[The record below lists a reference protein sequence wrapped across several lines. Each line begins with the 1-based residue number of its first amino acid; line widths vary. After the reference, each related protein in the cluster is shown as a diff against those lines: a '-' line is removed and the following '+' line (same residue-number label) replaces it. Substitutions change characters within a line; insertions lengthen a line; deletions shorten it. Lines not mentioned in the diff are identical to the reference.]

1 MAITAD
7 KVTTLIQRLKDYFEA
22 KGNKATD
29 LSGTFSDDTEYPS
42 AKATKTYVSSAISGK
57 ADISDIP
64 TKTTDL
70 TNDSG
75 FLTSHN
81 PVDATLSETSENA
94 VQNKVVKA
102 ALDNKQDASTAFSG
116 DYDDLSNKP
125 TNVSEFTNDA
135 GYLTAHQDISGK
147 ADTVHTHT
155 VSSITDFPTLAT
167 VATSGSYEDLDDTPT
182 LATVATS
189 GDYDDLSNTPD
200 LSDFGGIISI
210 EKQAQAESG
219 YAHTYVISQGGTEL
233 STKINIPKDYLVK
246 SATLETAAAADLST
260 LGAGFS
266 AGDKYL
272 DFVVNSK
279 DNDSTASHIY
289 INVKDL
295 VEDTTYTADESTLT
309 VSNEEFSVKAGGI
322 TTTELANSIV
332 TSLGYADDFHALN
345 NNNGITQTNINTWN
359 AKSDLTMSDVDSEI
373 DNLLDALAAGFTN
386 N

>member
-7 KVTTLIQRLKDYFEA
+7 KVTNLIRTLKDYFEA

-57 ADISDIP
+57 ADVSDVP
-64 TKTTDL
+64 TKTSDL

-167 VATSGSYEDLDDTPT
+167 VATSGSYDDLDDTPT

-189 GDYDDLSNTPD
+189 GSYNDLSNTPD

-210 EKQAQAESG
+210 EKQTTAETG
-219 YAHTYVISQGGTEL
+219 YAHTYVISQGGTAL

-266 AGDKYL
+266 AGDKYI
-272 DFVVNSK
+272 DFVVNTV
-279 DNDSTASHIY
+279 DNADDESSHIY
-289 INVKDL
+289 INLKDL
-295 VEDTTYTADESTLT
+295 VDTYEADESTLT
-309 VSNEEFSVKAGGI
+309 LSNNEFSVKTNGI
-322 TTTELANSIV
+322 TTTELATSIV
-332 TSLGYADDFHALN
+332 TSLGYADAYHSSPAAS
-345 NNNGITQTNINTWN
+345 ITSTDVSNWN
-359 AKSDLTMSDVDSEI
+359 AKSNLTVSDVDSEI
-373 DNLLDALAAGFTN
+373 DLLLDSLIAGFSSN
-386 N
+386 

>member
-22 KGNKATD
+22 QGNKATD
-29 LSGTFSDDTEYPS
+29 LSETFSDDTEYPS

-57 ADISDIP
+57 ANKSDVP
-64 TKTTDL
+64 TKTSDL

-102 ALDNKQDASTAFSG
+102 ALDDKQDASTAFSG

-135 GYLTAHQDISGK
+135 GYLTTHQDISGK

-200 LSDFGGIISI
+200 LSDFGGIVSI
-210 EKQAQAESG
+210 EKQTTADTG
-219 YAHTYVISQGGTEL
+219 YAHTYVISQGGTAL

-246 SATLETAAAADLST
+246 SGEVKTATQANLST
-260 LGAGFS
+260 LGNGYNV
-266 AGDKYL
+266 GDKYI
-272 DFVVNSK
+272 DFVINTK
-279 DNDSTASHIY
+279 GNDGTDEHMY

-295 VEDTTYTADESTLT
+295 VEDTTYDADNDTLQL
-309 VSNEEFSVKAGGI
+309 SNGVFSVKEI
-322 TTTELANSIV
+322 DTTELASGIL
-332 TSLGYADDFHALN
+332 TSLGYADAYHSSPAAS
-345 NNNGITQTNINTWN
+345 ITSTDVSNWN
-359 AKSDLTMSDVDSEI
+359 AKSNLTVSDVDREI
-373 DNLLDALAAGFTN
+373 DELLDALAAGFTN